1 MERTRGK
8 GVRLLHKSLENGLL
22 KGAGAGLVQ
31 SQERP
36 ESSLVWGFSAM
47 KLQLRSN

>member
-8 GVRLLHKSLENGLL
+8 GVRLLHKILKNGL
-22 KGAGAGLVQ
+22 KGAGAGFVQ

-47 KLQLRSN
+47 KLLLRNN